1 MISFETMLDEVRG
14 CRMCAPLLP
23 LGARPVLQASKVAR
37 ILIASQA
44 PGSKVHNSGIPFADR
59 SGDRLRHWTGLPP
72 SIFYD
77 PEKVAIVPMAF
88 CYPGRSAGGDMPP
101 RSECA
106 PLWRTRIL
114 SEMPEI
120 SVTLLVGS
128 YAQAAAL
135 GSGRVEDRVRD
146 FRNYLPRYF
155 PLPHPSWRSQIWMQN
170 NPWFEIDVLP
180 ELRSVVNQALLASE
194 S

>member
-1 MISFETMLDEVRG
+1 M
-14 CRMCAPLLP
+14 LP
-23 LGARPVLQASKVAR
+23 LGARPVLQASKAAR
-37 ILIASQA
+37 LLIASQA
-44 PGSKVHNSGIPFADR
+44 PGSKVHSSGIPFSDR

-106 PLWRTRIL
+106 PLWRARIL

-135 GSGRVEDRVRD
+135 GRGRVEDRVRD
-146 FRNYLPRYF
+146 FRYYLPRYF
-155 PLPHPSWRSQIWMQN
+155 PLPHPSWRSQIWTQN

-180 ELRSVVNQALLASE
+180 VLRSVVKQALLAGVS
-194 S
+194 

>member
-1 MISFETMLDEVRG
+1 MSAFENMLEEVRG
-14 CRMCAPLLP
+14 CQACAPILP
-23 LGARPVLQASKVAR
+23 LGARPVLQASKAAR

-106 PLWRTRIL
+106 PMWRSRIL

-128 YAQAAAL
+128 YAQAAVL
-135 GSGRVEDRVRD
+135 GRGRVEDRVRD

-155 PLPHPSWRSQIWMQN
+155 SIATSIMAIADLDA
-170 NPWFEIDVLP
+170 E
-180 ELRSVVNQALLASE
+180 
-194 S
+194 

>member
-44 PGSKVHNSGIPFADR
+44 PGSKVHSSGIPFADR
-59 SGDRLRHWTGLPP
+59 SGDRLRHWTGLPT

>member
-1 MISFETMLDEVRG
+1 MLDEVRG

-23 LGARPVLQASKVAR
+23 LGARPVLQASKAAR

>member
-44 PGSKVHNSGIPFADR
+44 PGSKVHSSGIPFADR

>member
-1 MISFETMLDEVRG
+1 MSAFETMLEEVRG
-14 CRMCAPLLP
+14 CQECGPKLP
-23 LGARPVLQASKVAR
+23 LGARPVLQASKAAR
-37 ILIASQA
+37 LLIASQA
-44 PGSKVHNSGIPFADR
+44 PGSKVHGSGIPFSDR
-59 SGDRLRHWTGLPP
+59 SGDRLRQWTGLTP
-72 SIFYD
+72 SVFYD

-88 CYPGRSAGGDMPP
+88 CYPGRNAGGDMPP
-101 RSECA
+101 PSECA

-128 YAQAAAL
+128 YAQTAAL

-155 PLPHPSWRSQIWMQN
+155 PLPHPSWRSQIWMRN

-180 ELRSVVNQALLASE
+180 ELRSVVNQAVLASLY
-194 S
+194 

>member
-1 MISFETMLDEVRG
+1 MSAFETMLDEVRG

-23 LGARPVLQASKVAR
+23 LGARPVLQASKAAR

-170 NPWFEIDVLP
+170 NPWFENDVLP

>member
-1 MISFETMLDEVRG
+1 MSAFETMLDEVRG

-23 LGARPVLQASKVAR
+23 LGARPVLQASKAAR

>member
-1 MISFETMLDEVRG
+1 MLDEVRG
-14 CRMCAPLLP
+14 CRMCAPMLP
-23 LGARPVLQASKVAR
+23 LGARPVLQASKAAR

-114 SEMPEI
+114 SEMPVI

>member
-1 MISFETMLDEVRG
+1 MSAFEKMLEDVRA
-14 CRMCAPLLP
+14 CQACAPMLP
-23 LGARPVLQASKVAR
+23 LGARPVLQASKAAR
-37 ILIASQA
+37 LLIASQA
-44 PGSKVHNSGIPFADR
+44 PGSKVHSSGIPFSDR

-88 CYPGRSAGGDMPP
+88 CYPGRIAGGDMPP

-106 PLWRTRIL
+106 PLWRARIL

-128 YAQAAAL
+128 YAQTAAL

-155 PLPHPSWRSQIWMQN
+155 PLPHPSWRSQIWMRN

-180 ELRSVVNQALLASE
+180 ELRSVVNQALLASV

>member
-14 CRMCAPLLP
+14 CRMCAPMLP
-23 LGARPVLQASKVAR
+23 LGARPVLQASKAAR